1 MSDNLISF
9 SLIDDAYNS
18 RDWNA
23 YGALLDDGFQGW
35 AQGISL
41 PHGKA
46 AHLRQAKEF
55 CVASADNRVHN
66 SEYIVRIADGPW
78 TCTIARLTGSMTG
91 PLRRSDGRMLMLSGQ
106 TFDTTFATIARWADG
121 KIVEEYEF
129 LDTGEILRQLGANV

>member
-1 MSDNLISF
+1 MSDNLINF
-9 SLIDDAYNS
+9 SSIDDAYNS

-23 YGALLDDGFQGW
+23 YGALLDDGFRGW
-35 AQGISL
+35 AQGSIG

-55 CVASADNRVHN
+55 CAVSADNRVHN
-66 SEYIVRIADGPW
+66 SDYIVRIADEQW

-91 PLRRSDGRMLMLSGQ
+91 PLKRSDGTMLEPSRQ

-129 LDTGEILRQLGANV
+129 LDVGAILRQLGANV